1 LSFLEAT
8 IAVLVKDLSIEI
20 RSREIVFSTVLFALL
35 VVLLSAF
42 AFDLNFLS
50 RGSASAGVL
59 WIAISFSGMLA
70 LSRTFVRER
79 EFSVWTSMLMTPA
92 PRAALYLGKMLG
104 VLIFLFAVEIVL
116 IPIIELFFHAPMLQN
131 FFLLLPILFLG
142 TLGYAAVGTLF
153 AAMTVRTR
161 MRDLL
166 LGVILYPLVAPIL
179 IAAVKATGTVLVEG
193 SLVPAIGYLKL
204 LGAIDILFVV
214 GGMWLFGPLMED

>member
-1 LSFLEAT
+1 MSFIEAT

-42 AFDLNFLS
+42 AFDLSFLS
-50 RGSASAGVL
+50 RGGASAGVL

-116 IPIIELFFHAPMLQN
+116 IPFIELFFHAPMLQN

-193 SLVPAIGYLKL
+193 SLVQAIGYLKL
-204 LGAIDILFVV
+204 LAAIDILFVV

>member
-8 IAVLVKDLSIEI
+8 IAVLVKDLNIEM
-20 RSREIVFSTVLFALL
+20 RSREIVFSTVLFAVL

-42 AFDLNFLS
+42 AFDLSFLA

-79 EFSVWTSMLMTPA
+79 EFGVWTSMLMTPA

-116 IPIIELFFHAPMLQN
+116 LPIIQLFFHAPMMQH
-131 FFLLLPILFLG
+131 FFSLLPILLLG

-179 IAAVKATGTVLVEG
+179 ISAVKATGTVLVEG
-193 SLVPAIGYLKL
+193 SLVQAVGYLKL
-204 LGAIDILFVV
+204 LGAIDVLFVV

>member
-1 LSFLEAT
+1 
-8 IAVLVKDLSIEI
+8 
-20 RSREIVFSTVLFALL
+20 
-35 VVLLSAF
+35 
-42 AFDLNFLS
+42 
-50 RGSASAGVL
+50 
-59 WIAISFSGMLA
+59 
-70 LSRTFVRER
+70 
-79 EFSVWTSMLMTPA
+79 
-92 PRAALYLGKMLG
+92 
-104 VLIFLFAVEIVL
+104 
-116 IPIIELFFHAPMLQN
+116 MLQN

-193 SLVPAIGYLKL
+193 SLVQAIGYLKL
-204 LGAIDILFVV
+204 LAAIDILFVV

>member
-1 LSFLEAT
+1 MSFLGAT

-20 RSREIVFSTVLFALL
+20 RSREIVLSTVLFAVL

-42 AFDLNFLS
+42 AFDVSFLS
-50 RGSASAGVL
+50 TGGASAGVL
-59 WIAISFSGMLA
+59 WIAISFSGMLV

-79 EFSVWTSMLMTPA
+79 EFGVWTAMLMTPA

-104 VLIFLFAVEIVL
+104 TLVFLFAMEIAL
-116 IPIIELFFHAPMLQN
+116 IPLIQLFFRAPLMQN
-131 FFLLLPILFLG
+131 IVSLLPILLLG

-166 LGVILYPLVAPIL
+166 LGVIVYPLVAPIL
-179 IAAVKATGTVLVEG
+179 IAAVKATATVLVEG
-193 SLVPAIGYLKL
+193 SLGEAMGYLKL

-214 GGMWLFGPLMED
+214 GGLWLFGPLMED